1 MKLIQKKN
9 QMRRDLDIDVECEGC
24 GNKEEICGAYD
35 DRYYWDNVL
44 PDIKC
49 SKCHKSTNDI
59 KPEIKQNI
67 STRYSEGTQV

>member
-44 PDIKC
+44 PDIKFY
-49 SKCHKSTNDI
+49 K
-59 KPEIKQNI
+59 
-67 STRYSEGTQV
+67 